1 MKNVTIKSH
10 LTALEWKASWEDKVI
25 EDTQENM
32 KAYQMTDSFWG
43 HFTSEDEF
51 ILVHHR
57 EGEIRGMSLTQY
69 FTGKV
74 EKAEHGCTITGTFG
88 KKRTANLFL
97 GFGAILCILAII
109 GSLGK
114 DDSEVLIVSCVLLLI
129 LVIIYFVKP
138 SSGQKIIMEHLNK
151 ISFDDSF
158 HNKRPKGNYGKKKK
172 KKGNKGN
179 HSNKSMHQKAA
190 MVKPAEESE
199 LGVGVPEENKPAD
212 EAGPQNSMP
221 EENRPADEA
230 GSGDSVPEENRE

>member
-51 ILVHHR
+51 IIAHHR

-74 EKAEHGCTITGTFG
+74 EKAEHGCTITGSFG

-114 DDSEVLIVSCVLLLI
+114 NDTEVLIVASVLLLI

-138 SSGQKIIMEHLNK
+138 SSGQKIILEYLNK

-158 HNKRPKGNYGKKKK
+158 HNKKPKGNYGKKKK
-172 KKGNKGN
+172 KKGAKGAP
-179 HSNKSMHQKAA
+179 SSKSMHQKAA
-190 MVKPAEESE
+190 MVE
-199 LGVGVPEENKPAD
+199 PAD
-212 EAGPQNSMP
+212 EAEKGVSAAETKKTAQEGGKDAGAAEP
-221 EENRPADEA
+221 EKPAD
-230 GSGDSVPEENRE
+230 